1 MPLLEPKAIE
11 ANQARMESARSAH
24 DSLWAEIATLAFPR
38 QSQFFGGGL
47 EAAGWNQ
54 WNTSAAVMHDAYT
67 AQALED
73 GVSAFEGFVLPRGQ
87 RWQKLELGDEAL
99 MRKVPVRAWLEQVEM
114 RLFALR
120 NDPMSGFAG
129 AVHESGMSLFAFGAQ
144 SMWVDKRRDLGTGRV
159 IGLSYQSE
167 FIGDIWIECDAQG
180 YPMRIHRR
188 FRLTAEAA
196 WREWGDK
203 CPPKVAEAANSAKAE
218 DHTREFAFLH
228 VIEPNMRME
237 PGRLDAKGKPWLAAY
252 YGAEDKAVFM
262 EGGSTSLPRIVS
274 RFARSPNADW
284 GYSPMMT
291 VLPMVRQLQAITID
305 RTIAAEMALKP
316 PILAMDDELD
326 GPLLEVKPYGVTFG
340 GLDERSE
347 PVFKTW
353 FDHGDATDAE
363 KLTIDARALID
374 RVFYRDLLQ
383 INREMKS
390 HVSAARVMEEVAE
403 KGLLLSPLARQENEW
418 LSRMTQRE
426 LALMEEMGLLDDM
439 PGEIAEYFE
448 DQGRLDIRYDNTLSH
463 MQEAGKSVAFLNLA
477 QQVGLLAQYDKGYV
491 ENFKREYP
499 PSKVLPELGRI
510 AGVPAAMQATEAER
524 AAYDDDKAQAAQL
537 EQLLAAAPAIGGAV
551 RDLGNADQLAL
562 PAPA

>member
-1 MPLLEPKAIE
+1 MPLLEAKAIE
-11 ANQARMESARSAH
+11 ANHARMESARSAH
-24 DSLWAEIATLAFPR
+24 DTLWAEIATLVFPR

-47 EAAGWNQ
+47 EAAGWNK

-73 GVSAFEGFVLPRGQ
+73 GVSAFEGYVIPRGQ

-99 MRKVPVRAWLEQVEM
+99 MRKVHVRAWLEQVEM

-129 AVHESGMSLFAFGAQ
+129 AVHESGMSLFSFGAQ
-144 SMWVDKRRDLGTGRV
+144 SMWVDKRRDRATGRV

-196 WREWGDK
+196 WLEWGDK
-203 CPPKVAEAANSAKAE
+203 CPPKVAAAANNDKE
-218 DHTREFAFLH
+218 NERTREFAFLH

-252 YGAEDKAVFM
+252 YSAEDKAVFM
-262 EGGSTSLPRIVS
+262 EGGSNSLPRIVS

-284 GYSPMMT
+284 GYSPTMT
-291 VLPMVRQLQAITID
+291 VLPMVRQLQAITLD
-305 RTIAAEMALKP
+305 RTIAAEMTLKP
-316 PILAMDDELD
+316 PILAQDDELD
-326 GPLLEVKPYGVTFG
+326 GPLLEVKPYGITYG
-340 GLDERSE
+340 GLDERGE
-347 PVFKTW
+347 PAFRTW

-363 KLTIDARALID
+363 KLVIDARALID

-383 INREMKS
+383 LNREIKS
-390 HVSAARVMEEVAE
+390 HVSAAKVMEEVAE

-426 LALMEEMGLLDDM
+426 LALMEEIGMLDDM
-439 PGEIAEYFE
+439 PGEVADYFE

-463 MQEAGKSVAFLNLA
+463 MQEAGKSVAFMNLA
-477 QQVGLLAQYDKGYV
+477 QQVGLLAQYDNTYLDD
-491 ENFKREYP
+491 FKREYP

-510 AGVPAAMQATEAER
+510 AGVPAAMQATDDDR
-524 AAYDDDKAQAAQL
+524 AAFDQQKAQAAEL
-537 EQLLAAAPAIGGAV
+537 EALLKAAPAIGGAV
-551 RDLGNADQLAL
+551 RDLSGAAQPAL
-562 PAPA
+562 PAA